1 MPCRDELFCAPSCG
15 RAWPRLP
22 DSYDCSN
29 KDCCTNGS
37 RSWKA
42 ENQGHAAPH
51 ADHAGHRKTN
61 SFAVAGVRQNWRWHP
76 RITDVRF
83 WGKADMARCPL
94 FPRKQT
100 FAIMIRMSALCQ
112 KRTSRALL
120 GASETIVFFSSTGA
134 AGGAEITLVSS
145 KEALGRNYKLDP
157 RLSASVQCLSA

>member
-1 MPCRDELFCAPSCG
+1 MRRVAGELGLDFPIRTTVQIRIVVRTVRGVGRPKIKAMPHLTLIMPA
-15 RAWPRLP
+15 
-22 DSYDCSN
+22 
-29 KDCCTNGS
+29 T
-37 RSWKA
+37 
-42 ENQGHAAPH
+42 
-51 ADHAGHRKTN
+51 KTN